1 MKAATA
7 GQGRTWKRMRGYGML
22 YLMLVPV
29 ILTYAVFNYVPM
41 YGLTL
46 AFKDYS
52 FTKGIL
58 GSDWVGL
65 AHFRSIFAQ
74 APFWRVVRNTVE
86 INLLKLVFGF
96 PAPIILALLLNE
108 LRLKAFKHSIQTI
121 IYIPH
126 FISWVTIS
134 GIIFA
139 LLSGDGLVNRIIAEF
154 GVERINFLSEPAYFR
169 PLLVLSNI
177 WKEAGWGTIIFLAA
191 MAGISPEL
199 YEAAKV
205 DGAGRWRQTISV
217 TLPCLAPIVS
227 ILLILNVGYLMTG
240 GFDQIFNLYNPMVYE
255 VGDVIDT
262 YMYRIGLMEG
272 RFSIATAVGFFLN
285 IINFILLL
293 TANVVSKRIS
303 GNGIY

>member
-1 MKAATA
+1 
-7 GQGRTWKRMRGYGML
+7 MRGYGML

-29 ILTYAVFNYVPM
+29 ILTYAAFNYVPM

-52 FTKGIL
+52 ITKGIL

-108 LRLKAFKHSIQTI
+108 LRLKVFKRSIQTI

-139 LLSGDGLVNRIIAEF
+139 LLSGDGLINRILSEF
-154 GVERINFLSEPAYFR
+154 GVGRINFLSEPAYFR

-191 MAGISPEL
+191 MSGISPEL

-217 TLPCLAPIVS
+217 TLPCLAPIIS

-285 IINFILLL
+285 IINFMLLL
-293 TANVVSKRIS
+293 TANVVSKKIS